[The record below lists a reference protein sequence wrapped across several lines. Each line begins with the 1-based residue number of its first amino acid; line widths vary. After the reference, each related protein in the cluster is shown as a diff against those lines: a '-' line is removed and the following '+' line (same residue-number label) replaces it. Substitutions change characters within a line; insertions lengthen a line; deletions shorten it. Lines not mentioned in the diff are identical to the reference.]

1 MIKIALMSWSD
12 SNMAGD
18 DWTWFI
24 TLTVRKN
31 GTYSV
36 GAMQTSS
43 GGPTYRLPSIYP
55 LRRGRQVREAVEQ
68 IFLDDPLASEE
79 VDWQEIISV
88 LSKHVPEL
96 AREIETSFSE
106 DEIAQE
112 EIDSQYDEQEK
123 LKAPI
128 NDWVDKAK
136 WPLSPLSHYIGKG
149 MDNARRRKI
158 VFDFVYNYWFEH
170 GCLPIASHTLHQDF
184 TVQFP
189 DG

>member
-1 MIKIALMSWSD
+1 MVSFRSAS
-12 SNMAGD
+12 
-18 DWTWFI
+18 T
-24 TLTVRKN
+24 RKD

-79 VDWQEIISV
+79 VDWQKIISV

-96 AREIETSFSE
+96 AREIEKSFSE
-106 DEIAQE
+106 DEIAEE

-128 NDWVDKAK
+128 NDWVDNAK
-136 WPLSPLSHYIGKG
+136 WPLSPLS
-149 MDNARRRKI
+149 RRKI
-158 VFDFVYNYWFEH
+158 VFDFVYKYWFEH